1 MKNTKKNEKNFENE
15 GVGEWWRGGGEE
27 LQEKDWEGKYKETR
41 AIISSGTKGHGRNKA
56 TK

>member
-1 MKNTKKNEKNFENE
+1 MENIKKKIKKIENE

-27 LQEKDWEGKYKETR
+27 LQEKDWEGKCKETR